1 MLGRNFA
8 TMFIDCLP
16 ILYAVLI
23 TLIFV
28 FIIGIVGAF
37 LVYLFVMILKQI
49 EKLFGH
55 EEDGNGTQN
64 NKERNIF
71 ENRSCR

>member
-1 MLGRNFA
+1 MLSQNFV
-8 TMFIDCLP
+8 TMFIDCVP

-28 FIIGIVGAF
+28 FIIGVVGTF
-37 LVYLFVMILKQI
+37 LVHLFVMILKQI

-55 EEDGNGTQN
+55 EEDGNGT
-64 NKERNIF
+64 
-71 ENRSCR
+71 